1 MPGKS
6 LVLKPATFDI
16 SNLVIQ
22 KRDRTWTSLPNLS
35 LSNGKEQFYSKGN
48 KYVVSYIGFLN
59 NGKRDGSGVLLF
71 YRKHFFTRYLTKYI
85 GRYEGFWKDG
95 VPEGEGTFFDKNGD
109 LIVND
114 SFTNDE
120 ILSGK
125 TFLHR
130 YEGALVN
137 GKRDGFG
144 ILKNLAS
151 GNFIYVGEWKNG
163 LYHGQ
168 GVLYD
173 YKCKKYEGQFYKGLY
188 HGKGASYHPYRGQD
202 DEEKIHQRGTWK
214 NGVFEKGK
222 TFHEIFC
229 ETFHEIEYYGEG
241 YYNEKKKFVYHG
253 YGKYYIL
260 GFKSLTIH
268 YEGQWKHGE
277 KYGLGKAFHE
287 NKVIAYDGSWR
298 KGKRNNYGKEYDEH
312 GHLLYEGQ
320 WKQNRRDGFGLLYH
334 REEFYLDYSGDFK
347 NNRKHGKGTRYYAN
361 GNIFYEGLYAD
372 NKRHGKGT
380 KFYQSGSRDEV
391 HYRQG
396 MLHGPVV
403 FYEND
408 GKTIKKKGKYI
419 ENKFID
425 ESMFSIRKFLETN
438 DMSDLKKI
446 NKNDLSRY
454 IQENFKASSSLR
466 QSKEE
471 IIEMLKL
478 LHFKAKTET
487 TSPETE
493 VKEDLFG
500 NRIETPCRG
509 NDGEIYDLTSMEY
522 LFKKKDNGRFKNI
535 RYIYENGIS
544 IPNYPIMSNGIRLS
558 SFSIINQQ
566 EK

>member
-1 MPGKS
+1 
-6 LVLKPATFDI
+6 
-16 SNLVIQ
+16 
-22 KRDRTWTSLPNLS
+22 TSLPNLS
-35 LSNGKEQFYSKGN
+35 LSNGKEKFYSKGN

-260 GFKSLTIH
+260 GFKGVTIN

-287 NKVIAYDGSWR
+287 
-298 KGKRNNYGKEYDEH
+298 
-312 GHLLYEGQ
+312 
-320 WKQNRRDGFGLLYH
+320 
-334 REEFYLDYSGDFK
+334 
-347 NNRKHGKGTRYYAN
+347 
-361 GNIFYEGLYAD
+361 
-372 NKRHGKGT
+372 
-380 KFYQSGSRDEV
+380 
-391 HYRQG
+391 
-396 MLHGPVV
+396 
-403 FYEND
+403 
-408 GKTIKKKGKYI
+408 
-419 ENKFID
+419 
-425 ESMFSIRKFLETN
+425 
-438 DMSDLKKI
+438 
-446 NKNDLSRY
+446 
-454 IQENFKASSSLR
+454 
-466 QSKEE
+466 
-471 IIEMLKL
+471 
-478 LHFKAKTET
+478 
-487 TSPETE
+487 
-493 VKEDLFG
+493 
-500 NRIETPCRG
+500 
-509 NDGEIYDLTSMEY
+509 
-522 LFKKKDNGRFKNI
+522 
-535 RYIYENGIS
+535 
-544 IPNYPIMSNGIRLS
+544 
-558 SFSIINQQ
+558 
-566 EK
+566 